1 MHNKHTHLK
10 TEIVT
15 LDLKKQDPII
25 VHKKL
30 ALNIK
35 AQIN

>member
-15 LDLKKQDPII
+15 LDLKKHGLCCLQEIYF
-25 VHKKL
+25 KK
-30 ALNIK
+30 K
-35 AQIN
+35 GMHDF